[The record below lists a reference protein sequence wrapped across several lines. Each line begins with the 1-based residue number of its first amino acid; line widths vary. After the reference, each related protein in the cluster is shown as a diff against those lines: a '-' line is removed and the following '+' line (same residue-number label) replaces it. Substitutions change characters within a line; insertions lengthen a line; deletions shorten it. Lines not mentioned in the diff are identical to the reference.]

1 MLTAMSVAQIGEKRD
16 PARTRLDGRR
26 GDRLVG
32 GSFGKEE
39 NEERGVS
46 AEIAM
51 KLLAS

>member
-1 MLTAMSVAQIGEKRD
+1 MPVARLARRD
-16 PARTRLDGRR
+16 PARTRLDSAR

-32 GSFGKEE
+32 GSFGKKE

-51 KLLAS
+51 KLPAS